1 MLKILLYPFV
11 TLFDLI
17 FAWDET
23 EFISKEGYEIL
34 NDPVRKEKLQKVLE
48 NYRKTGSW
56 DGLKDV

>member
-11 TLFDLI
+11 VLFNLLFEQDN
-17 FAWDET
+17 DT
-23 EFISKEGYEIL
+23 FISKEGYEIL